1 MMERTKREE
10 TKRASGVARGREQT
24 RAGHP
29 TRCVTAFVCLIAAAV
44 WAAPVWAANPGEA
57 KTATDKSRG
66 PQSGAAETTVDAR
79 AAAKA
84 DAPPIIAYVPKLG
97 RGGARATAGAGTRA
111 LSGSRIAVEV
121 LAPPDHIA
129 LTTKRQPTLYWFVS
143 EATDQRIDF
152 TLNDEE
158 SIEPLLEVTLPGPV
172 EAGIHA
178 LDLSEHGIQLAE
190 DETYTWFVT
199 LVENEQ
205 RRSGDRIA
213 QGLIEWTPVSDELE
227 RSLEGA
233 KWSYAPYALSGIWYD
248 AVHELLQAL
257 EKEPMNKRLRLQR
270 SALLEQ
276 AELAQVA
283 LHSLHADR

>member
-1 MMERTKREE
+1 MMERIKREKE
-10 TKRASGVARGREQT
+10 QGALGAART
-24 RAGHP
+24 RGI
-29 TRCVTAFVCLIAAAV
+29 TFLCLIAAATL
-44 WAAPVWAANPGEA
+44 AAPVWAANDGDA
-57 KTATDKSRG
+57 KTAADKSRG
-66 PQSGAAETTVDAR
+66 MNGGASEGASPVDVR

-97 RGGARATAGAGTRA
+97 RGGARATAGAGTRT
-111 LSGSRIAVEV
+111 LSGSQIAVEV

-129 LTTKRQPTLYWFVS
+129 LTTKRQPILYWFVS

-178 LDLSEHGIQLAE
+178 LDLSEHGIQLAG

-199 LVENEQ
+199 LVEDEQ

-257 EKEPMNKRLRLQR
+257 EKEPTNKRLRLQR